1 MTPCRW
7 ANCFRRFGRRCCLNV
22 RGPAVRADLS
32 TDTADE
38 ATAIVGTAT
47 KDQGSHPTVSAPSLY
62 KFLHA
67 PFLRHICSLSHVRQ
81 FHIALLLVSATLNEH
96 LRRQSRGL
104 NLTAP
109 FLISRSVLAIINCN
123 FQVALDNLLLI
134 TQLQHKVQLTTV
146 TRESARNTVIFCA
159 EDISSRH
166 VGNTYRLVACRRLLL
181 LREVFFLISF
191 RPLPVV
197 H

>member
-1 MTPCRW
+1 MFGVQQSVQICRPTLQMKL
-7 ANCFRRFGRRCCLNV
+7 RRLSALRPKTK
-22 RGPAVRADLS
+22 GP
-32 TDTADE
+32 
-38 ATAIVGTAT
+38 IP
-47 KDQGSHPTVSAPSLY
+47 Q
-62 KFLHA
+62 FLHPHYTNSSTP

-181 LREVFFLISF
+181 PS
-191 RPLPVV
+191 
-197 H
+197 